1 MKVFDIIACVGIVG
15 VLAAC
20 ASQPEPMISPEP
32 TFDKFGGGACEEGFV
47 YVPGTA
53 PQPPECIPEDD
64 CDPITLADGS
74 VVLDCTPPPP
84 NRDRDPDRDDSS
96 TTGRDPTTG
105 SSVPGAAPGRP

>member
-1 MKVFDIIACVGIVG
+1 MKFLNVAGFVGIAG

-32 TFDKFGGGACEEGFV
+32 TFDKFGSGACEEGYV

-74 VVLDCTPPPP
+74 VEWDCTPPPP
-84 NRDRDPDRDDSS
+84 DRDRDQDRDDSS
-96 TTGRDPTTG
+96 TSGRTPTTG
-105 SSVPGAAPGRP
+105 GSVPGTPGRP